1 MFYEPEKDDHGL
13 PYNPFKSIIVPRPIG
28 WITTLDLQGRVN
40 LAPYSQFQNIGY
52 DPPYILF
59 SSSSDRH
66 KHSAANCMDTGEFV
80 TNMATYDLR
89 EAINITAQPVEA
101 GVDEAQL
108 AGLELVPSKLVKP
121 PRVAASPVHL
131 ECKYYTSLTLPGRH
145 SGTCDTVV
153 VGRVVG
159 VHIKDEYITAE
170 GRIDIL
176 RIRPL
181 ARMGYMDYTSVTDLF
196 PIEPVGVGQ
205 DRRRKGLQG
214 LPRKRW

>member
-1 MFYEPEKDDHGL
+1 MFYQPELDDHGL

-66 KHSAANCMDTGEFV
+66 KHTATNCMDTGEFV

-89 EAINITAQPVEA
+89 EAINVTAQPVEA

-108 AGLELVPSKLVKP
+108 AGLTLAPSRIVKP
-121 PRVAASPVHL
+121 PRAEASPVHL

-145 SGTCDTVV
+145 PRTCDTVI

-159 VHIKDEYITAE
+159 VHIKDEYITAD

-176 RIRPL
+176 KIRPL
-181 ARMGYMDYTSVTDLF
+181 ARMGYMDYTSVTDIF
-196 PIEPVGVGQ
+196 PIEPVGFGQ

>member
-1 MFYEPEKDDHGL
+1 MFYQPELDDHGL

-89 EAINITAQPVEA
+89 EAINVTAQPVEA

-108 AGLELVPSKLVKP
+108 AGLELIPSRLVKP

-145 SGTCDTVV
+145 PGTCDTVV

-176 RIRPL
+176 KIRPL

-214 LPRKRW
+214 MPRKRW

>member
-1 MFYEPEKDDHGL
+1 
-13 PYNPFKSIIVPRPIG
+13 
-28 WITTLDLQGRVN
+28 
-40 LAPYSQFQNIGY
+40 
-52 DPPYILF
+52 
-59 SSSSDRH
+59 
-66 KHSAANCMDTGEFV
+66 
-80 TNMATYDLR
+80 MAR
-89 EAINITAQPVEA
+89 
-101 GVDEAQL
+101 L
-108 AGLELVPSKLVKP
+108 AGLELAPSRLVKP

-131 ECKYYTSLTLPGRH
+131 ESKYYTSLMVRGRH
-145 SGTCDTVV
+145 PGTCDTVV

-176 RIRPL
+176 KIRSL
-181 ARMGYMDYTSVTDLF
+181 ARMGYMDYTSVTYLF